1 MPPTQFHTISQGMF
15 DSKLLYCLQLF
26 GNTWLRNQNDDTQR
40 RFKAFTKADNQK
52 LQVLQNKVLRM
63 KTNLPFGTPTVTLTR
78 TANKLSVHQ
87 LTAYTTLLTIQK
99 TLVRG
104 QPHYFREKLLP
115 RHQGGNND
123 ELDSV
128 APRRQENSL
137 KINSNLT
144 ISRGG
149 FFYRGAALFNK
160 LPLSLRLTK
169 SESQFKRE
177 IKQWVQQNVDVKPG

>member
-1 MPPTQFHTISQGMF
+1 MF

-63 KTNLPFGTPTVTLTR
+63 KTNLPFGTPTATLTR
-78 TANKLSVHQ
+78 TASKLSVHQ
-87 LTAYTTLLTIQK
+87 LTAYTTLLTIHK

-104 QPHYFREKLLP
+104 QPHYFRDKLLP
-115 RHQGGNND
+115 RYQGGNND

-160 LPLSLRLTK
+160 LPLSLRLMK